1 MKKLIKR
8 IVPILLSVFM
18 LFGVLDMPVYASS
31 TDKEEEEPAT
41 ELPDPDEN
49 SDGDNTEEEGSQ
61 DLSGKDGASVQ
72 RSGFIIYV
80 SDGSGH
86 AVSKIVAISSMGV
99 EPHSSSGAP
108 EIVKMSTTFGEPVND
123 LQWETKPAWGGSP
136 FTTTGTAITAWLK
149 NSQPMLIFS
158 GTTLPIEVMPTA
170 MQKIVSFFP
179 LTQGLTMMKNT
190 FLGISTGSVLL
201 PIFVMVGVATLC
213 AGFAARFLRWE

>member
-18 LFGVLDMPVYASS
+18 LFGVLDTPVYASS
-31 TDKEEEEPAT
+31 TE
-41 ELPDPDEN
+41 EN
-49 SDGDNTEEEGSQ
+49 SDGDNTEKEGSQ
-61 DLSGKDGASVQ
+61 NLSGKDGASVQ

-108 EIVKMSTTFGEPVND
+108 RIDMLYTTFGEQVND

-213 AGFAARFLRWE
+213 AGFAARFFRWE

>member
-31 TDKEEEEPAT
+31 TDKEEEPAT

-49 SDGDNTEEEGSQ
+49 SDGDNTEKEGSQ

-99 EPHSSSGAP
+99 EPKSSSGAP
-108 EIVKMSTTFGEPVND
+108 KATMMFTTFGEPVNE

-136 FTTTGTAITAWLK
+136 FYDNRYGYYSLVEK
-149 NSQPMLIFS
+149 FS
-158 GTTLPIEVMPTA
+158 ADSRWRSRL
-170 MQKIVSFFP
+170 
-179 LTQGLTMMKNT
+179 
-190 FLGISTGSVLL
+190 VLYL
-201 PIFVMVGVATLC
+201 YEC
-213 AGFAARFLRWE
+213 SWYE